1 MEFGHYAFPRKFMG
15 KKGFFLALQI
25 ALRGRLKR
33 STSQNPSVVQVLN
46 HLKLICFVVHYN
58 DGIQEVIIRENS
70 NFAWVYKS
78 QSYTSKDNIDLA
90 LILLSAIWSIT
101 ITFTLLNGNV
111 VVLQT
116 RPLNWYCTYLDVWRH
131 QENLHL
137 KYHLTPIHLN
147 SKQSCAQEC
156 FMW

>member
-70 NFAWVYKS
+70 NFAWVYKP
-78 QSYTSKDNIDLA
+78 YTSKDNIDLA

-116 RPLNWYCTYLDVWRH
+116 RPLYWYCTYLNVWRH

-147 SKQSCAQEC
+147 SKQS
-156 FMW
+156 